1 MEVERRGE
9 PGCKPR
15 TTAGGKVVPTSA
27 RHAAHSHPRRE
38 RAGGQRELAR
48 VASHPVPRGWRG
60 QAGRSWLPFS
70 VLLGETPG
78 PAASARCRHPLPH
91 ARRRLLP
98 RGSWAHYPFPRRG
111 KVRDQE
117 RDFSQLPWG
126 LEPWSGS
133 LRCALAALPGPVPA
147 PRSASGPLPV
157 LGGSAGRAH
166 LEGPHGSR
174 GKEWMLPLKWA
185 VRKSK
190 S

>member
-9 PGCKPR
+9 PGCKLR

-48 VASHPVPRGWRG
+48 DASHPVPRGWRG

-78 PAASARCRHPLPH
+78 PAASARCRHPLPTH
-91 ARRRLLP
+91 GDGCFREAAGPTTHSPAEARCGIRKGTSP
-98 RGSWAHYPFPRRG
+98 NFRG
-111 KVRDQE
+111 
-117 RDFSQLPWG
+117 G

-133 LRCALAALPGPVPA
+133 LRCALAALPGPLPA